1 LARQPFGSQTDGET
15 CGKHPIA
22 KPLDLQGVSVFY
34 PYIVTKELFC
44 NPIGRVKRMDR
55 EEGEERPRLFCTEF
69 VLIYHEH
76 TK

>member
-1 LARQPFGSQTDGET
+1 
-15 CGKHPIA
+15 
-22 KPLDLQGVSVFY
+22 VFY

-69 VLIYHEH
+69 VLIYMNIQNNL
-76 TK
+76 KINIQIKSNRSQ